1 MKQIIPFILVVL
13 LVIALLFTM
22 ADNRD
27 LRKERDLYRKSIERD
42 IATERARLKGEIEKN
57 IKLRD
62 WLNKNMD
69 SLKNENK
76 RLREQDSLY
85 HREIVRIR
93 GRYDNKT
100 SQELRQK
107 MIDAYEAAK
116 I

>member
-1 MKQIIPFILVVL
+1 MKQTIAYL
-13 LVIALLFTM
+13 LVILLVIGLGFTIV
-22 ADNRD
+22 DNRD
-27 LRKERDLYRKSIERD
+27 LRRERDLYKKNIERD

-93 GRYDNKT
+93 GRYNNKT